1 MIYFILFELVENIFS
16 ESYVY
21 FYFKCD
27 INYSFHLLSCIY
39 ILYKFVI
46 KKNKLFLLI

>member
-1 MIYFILFELVENIFS
+1 MFIKMYNIIIIYFYKIYIIIFELVENIFS

-39 ILYKFVI
+39 YI
-46 KKNKLFLLI
+46 